1 MSALTLIIAAIAL
14 LIILFILGVP
24 VVVAFLIC
32 NLIGMVLLG
41 GTQAIGMVANSMYT
55 TSTTTALVT
64 IPLFLLVGEILG
76 RGRAIEAMFNAVDTL
91 IGRLRGRQYVL
102 AIVLSTIFGA
112 LSGTAMGVAAM
123 LGRSVLPSMQERH
136 YDTRLSAGVIMAGA
150 SLAPIIP
157 PSVLVIII
165 GTLAGVSIAGLMVA
179 GILPGLLLAFLF
191 LLYIAYRVMRDPALA
206 PQAESRDD
214 NEHGTIAR
222 AILNLLPASFVVL
235 SIVGLILAGIATP
248 SEAAATGVI
257 GAIITVAIYGGL
269 SLQMLGT
276 SLRSAA
282 YTAGMILVIMVASK
296 VFSQL
301 LAFTGATGV
310 ITSTVASLNL
320 PSPLMLVLLLALPF
334 ALCMFIDQ
342 IALMMIIIPIYK
354 PIVATLGFD
363 PVWFWLLFLIN
374 ITVGGVTPPFGYT
387 IFALKGSAPAI
398 ELSDLYRA
406 AWPFVGL
413 FIIGMVV
420 MALFPSLVTLLPA
433 LL

>member
-1 MSALTLIIAAIAL
+1 MSAFALIAISIAV
-14 LIILFILGVP
+14 LIGLFVLGVP

-32 NLIGMVLLG
+32 NLIGMFLLG
-41 GTQAIGMVANSMYT
+41 GTKAIGMVANSMYT

-76 RGRAIEAMFNAVDTL
+76 RGRAIEAMFSAVDTL

-102 AIVLSTIFGA
+102 AIVLSTLFGA

-123 LGRSVLPSMQERH
+123 LGRSVLPSMQKRN
-136 YDTRLSAGVIMAGA
+136 YDLRLSAGVIMAGA

-165 GTLAGVSIAGLMVA
+165 GTLAGVSIASLMVA
-179 GILPGLLLAFLF
+179 GILPGLLLATMFLV
-191 LLYIAYRVMRDPALA
+191 YVAYRVIRDPNLA
-206 PQAESRDD
+206 PQSDMHDRIKRESVI
-214 NEHGTIAR
+214 GAL
-222 AILNLLPASFVVL
+222 LNLLPAGFVVL

-248 SEAAATGVI
+248 SEAAATGVF

-269 SLQMLGT
+269 SFQML
-276 SLRSAA
+276 SSAFRSAA
-282 YTAGMILVIMVASK
+282 YTASMILVIMVASK
-296 VFSQL
+296 VFSEL
-301 LAFTGATGV
+301 LAFNGATGA
-310 ITSTVASLNL
+310 ITTAVANLNL
-320 PSPLMLVLLLALPF
+320 PSPMMLVLLLGLPF
-334 ALCMFIDQ
+334 VLCMFIDQ

-387 IFALKGSAPAI
+387 IFALKGSSPSIAI
-398 ELSDLYRA
+398 GELYRA

-413 FIIGMVV
+413 FIVGMVV
-420 MALFPSLVTLLPA
+420 LGFFPSIVTLLPK